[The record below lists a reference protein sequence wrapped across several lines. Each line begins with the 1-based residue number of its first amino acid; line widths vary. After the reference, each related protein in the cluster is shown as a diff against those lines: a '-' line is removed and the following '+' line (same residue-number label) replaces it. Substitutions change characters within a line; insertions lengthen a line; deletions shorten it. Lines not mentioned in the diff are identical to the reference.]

1 MSLKGQAS
9 PLWRGNRAA
18 AMVRRIPRGS
28 IASAG
33 SCGRESREQQSNS
46 TSPNNTIIEISIMPE
61 LNLDETLRVRDVF
74 SEFVNDEY
82 ITTMFTLRVVLSQ
95 LGMYPSDEELSFL
108 LGVFENKISVNNLC
122 HYLRFY
128 KRKFQ
133 IFAQQRRVE
142 NPEGNAQD
150 ESEDTLRAFVSLGGA
165 EDGTGSVQLEDLR
178 KVCRDFG
185 LTIDIDAMLVDVVD
199 IEYQKT
205 LNYAEFCDMWQ
216 SRRRR
221 RDQGSVASVQ
231 DSQIDILSALRAL
244 GMDCSSALLLS
255 NKSPECSATVAKDEM
270 GVEGY
275 KFPLNADPG
284 SSFQQQQSNNITV
297 LRSEAQ
303 NLQAL
308 KRFLLPEVAGG
319 SMAQDTTALVKRKA
333 VRHHSTLPAL
343 HVAALAEND
352 RKRGYYP
359 PREEGTNAATGGGG
373 GKDDGG
379 LPTITGGTGGG
390 YRAPSPMIL
399 SLRNSAAYKKRLQ
412 AFVQRSKMRSRGRVS
427 SVQTRLTSIPPE
439 DDGRS

>member
-1 MSLKGQAS
+1 
-9 PLWRGNRAA
+9 
-18 AMVRRIPRGS
+18 MVRRIPRGS

-178 KVCRDFG
+178 KVCR
-185 LTIDIDAMLVDVVD
+185 
-199 IEYQKT
+199 
-205 LNYAEFCDMWQ
+205 
-216 SRRRR
+216 
-221 RDQGSVASVQ
+221 
-231 DSQIDILSALRAL
+231 
-244 GMDCSSALLLS
+244 
-255 NKSPECSATVAKDEM
+255 
-270 GVEGY
+270 
-275 KFPLNADPG
+275 
-284 SSFQQQQSNNITV
+284 
-297 LRSEAQ
+297 
-303 NLQAL
+303 
-308 KRFLLPEVAGG
+308 
-319 SMAQDTTALVKRKA
+319 
-333 VRHHSTLPAL
+333 
-343 HVAALAEND
+343 
-352 RKRGYYP
+352 
-359 PREEGTNAATGGGG
+359 
-373 GKDDGG
+373 
-379 LPTITGGTGGG
+379 
-390 YRAPSPMIL
+390 
-399 SLRNSAAYKKRLQ
+399 
-412 AFVQRSKMRSRGRVS
+412 
-427 SVQTRLTSIPPE
+427 
-439 DDGRS
+439 